1 MKHTSF
7 LECEK
12 RWVFRLLMLVGGF
25 YGGYALTVRGGVFAN
40 AQTANLALLA
50 VNLGTGNW
58 QKAIYYLIP
67 ISAYLTGVVVS
78 EVIPKPLR
86 RICPIRWD
94 TVLILVEIVVVMI
107 LGFIPASAPHQISQ
121 VIISF
126 ICAMQYNTFRQA
138 EGIPMATIFCTDHMR
153 QFGSSLTKWLRRDD
167 NAQPMREKT
176 IAHGWMLL
184 CFALGA
190 LSAAALSR
198 LFDTKTIWFALLPLF
213 VLFVDLLRAD
223 LTKEKNLLGMTPRGH

>member
-1 MKHTSF
+1 
-7 LECEK
+7 
-12 RWVFRLLMLVGGF
+12 MLVGGF

-58 QKAIYYLIP
+58 EKALYYLIP
-67 ISAYLTGVVVS
+67 IFAYLTGTVVS
-78 EVIPKPLR
+78 EAVPKPLR
-86 RICPIRWD
+86 RISPLRWD
-94 TVLILVEIVVVMI
+94 TVLILIEIAVVMI

-223 LTKEKNLLGMTPRGH
+223 LTRSQFMVSWVVPGWPQTWKSCLRTGSRRNY

>member
-1 MKHTSF
+1 
-7 LECEK
+7 
-12 RWVFRLLMLVGGF
+12 
-25 YGGYALTVRGGVFAN
+25 
-40 AQTANLALLA
+40 
-50 VNLGTGNW
+50 
-58 QKAIYYLIP
+58 
-67 ISAYLTGVVVS
+67 
-78 EVIPKPLR
+78 
-86 RICPIRWD
+86 
-94 TVLILVEIVVVMI
+94 
-107 LGFIPASAPHQISQ
+107 
-121 VIISF
+121 
-126 ICAMQYNTFRQA
+126 
-138 EGIPMATIFCTDHMR
+138 MATIFCTDHMR

-213 VLFVDLLRAD
+213 VLFADLLRAD

>member
-78 EVIPKPLR
+78 EFIPKPLR

>member
-1 MKHTSF
+1 MKHTDY

-12 RWVFRLLMLVGGF
+12 RWIFRLLIFVGGF

-58 QKAIYYLIP
+58 QKAAYYLIP
-67 ISAYLTGVVVS
+67 MTAYLAGVAIS
-78 EVIPKPLR
+78 ELIPKPLR
-86 RICPIRWD
+86 RFGVMRWD
-94 TVLILVEIVVVMI
+94 TMLTLIEMVTVVI
-107 LGFIPASAPHQISQ
+107 LGFIPAAAPHQISQ

-138 EGIPMATIFCTDHMR
+138 EGIPMATVFCTDHMR

-167 NAQPMREKT
+167 NAEAMGKKAA
-176 IAHGWMLL
+176 AHGLMMV

-190 LSAAALSR
+190 LTAAVLSQVLGVR
-198 LFDTKTIWFALLPLF
+198 TVWCALLPLA
-213 VLFVDLLRAD
+213 VLFGDLLRAD
-223 LTKEKNLLGMTPRGH
+223 LTKEKQLLEMTPRGH